1 MNLKLFFKIVALLA
15 CFKSSFM
22 HSMDTTFG
30 SPTTTTTTPRFATKN
45 LTSFDSSFSYY
56 RADSSYN
63 SKGQKTALLSYNG
76 PEDLLKRLVDPKLSP
91 TDTSSVGKALVD
103 ATFSF
108 ENCSLTYTQNIGE
121 NFYFALESSLSNVDV
136 RHLKIQPINS
146 KCQCLSQSEIKAN
159 PTLQSYLKKLD
170 NLIYSNGKNSFF
182 YSVIG
187 PSFLTA
193 GYTKHFQDF
202 NYIDFI
208 DFTFF
213 TGIAV
218 PIINVSPINDSPASI
233 SIFSVPIYNYT
244 CLGVPMEASVMVALY
259 DWLNIGTNAL
269 VMPFINSANRV
280 ALNTTKTNNINFLP
294 DYGYASIHHRPFIYF
309 DGYIQAE
316 QFIPCLS
323 LMAAFS
329 YAQQFKTIYDSLD
342 KVQFPNDVINAFPAH
357 RPWQAAYITL
367 TAELDFA
374 TESHKNLPHF
384 QIVYVAPVFGRS
396 VFKTSAASAQM
407 SIEVLWDF

>member
-1 MNLKLFFKIVALLA
+1 MKLKLFFQILVLLA
-15 CFKSSFM
+15 CFSTNYIQ
-22 HSMDTTFG
+22 SMDTTFG

-56 RADSSYN
+56 KANSSYD

-76 PEDLLKRLVDPKLSP
+76 PEDLLKRFVDPTLPK
-91 TDTSSVGKALVD
+91 TDSSSVGKALID
-103 ATFSF
+103 GTFSF
-108 ENCSLTYTQNIGE
+108 ENCSLTYTQNIGT
-121 NFYFALESSLSNVDV
+121 NFYFALESSLSNVDI
-136 RHLKIQPINS
+136 RNLSIQPLNS
-146 KCQCLSQSEIKAN
+146 KCNCLSTSEINAN
-159 PTLQSYLKKLD
+159 PTLKSYLTKLD
-170 NLIYSNGKNSFF
+170 KLIYSNDKNSFF

-187 PSFLTA
+187 PSFLTI
-193 GYTKHFQDF
+193 GYTNHFQDF
-202 NYIDFI
+202 SYIDFI
-208 DFTFF
+208 DVTFF

-218 PIINVSPINDSPASI
+218 PIINVSPINNSPASV

-269 VMPFINSANRV
+269 VMPFINSENIV
-280 ALNTTKTNNINFLP
+280 SLNTTKTNNINFLP
-294 DYGYASIHHRPFIYF
+294 DSGYASIHHRPFIYF

-316 QFIPCLS
+316 QLIPCLS
-323 LMAAFS
+323 LMAAIS

-342 KVQFPNDVINAFPAH
+342 NVKFPNDVINAFPAH
-357 RPWQAAYITL
+357 RPWQAAYLTL

-384 QIVYVAPVFGRS
+384 QIVYVAPIFGRS
-396 VFKTSAASAQM
+396 VFKTWAASAQM
-407 SIEVLWDF
+407 SIEVLWSF